1 MTDVLQN
8 PAHQVARCVLQ
19 QAIMELAKWA
29 EASLPEGWKPQESSN
44 NNAIDE
50 AKSLLD
56 WGKDAEIGHLE
67 VLFDRI
73 SLKKD
78 STNNRENHYWHPRAI
93 ADEKPKVPYPQNEK
107 PADPNFEQLK
117 EEIRGAFKNLKP
129 ENLDKLPL
137 LGLLIEKFGSF
148 VSFAQSD
155 VALVDMARSTAAVA
169 SALAK
174 NPTAENLRLVAGD
187 LSGIQNFIYT
197 ISSDGA
203 LKSLRARSFYL
214 ELITEEVVQR
224 LLEALELPR
233 TSIIY
238 AGGGNLYLLAPDT
251 QSVKEKV
258 KQVRDALNQDLLKQF
273 QSKVF
278 LALDSH
284 EFQTTDIQSQK
295 FAESWSNAVKGLAK
309 QKSKKFDSLLEEV
322 LSVQDTYEP
331 CKVCHRDDDPNLKP
345 LKEDEPGASLA
356 CGTCRRMFRLG
367 GQLLRVKAIV
377 RSKRDEIP
385 LSSSLSFSEEKEEV
399 KFLKFQDIKY
409 YLLKDKPGNLHLEDD
424 EICFLINNWSIS
436 SYTYNL
442 TIPLFLGN
450 YSQKSN
456 PSESGA
462 QDNAKQ
468 EVIKKEITTT
478 ISAHEMV
485 DQAHGIPRVGYLR
498 MDVDKLGQIF
508 AKGLGDRQNL
518 ARIAGLSRQMT
529 YYFKVYLNNLA
540 EHRQENLPKTC
551 KQLTDDVRQNLLFI
565 YAGGDDLFISGTWNE
580 IIEFAFDVYQS
591 FRCYTGNNPDISLS
605 GGVAMTAAKFP
616 LYQAADLSGEAEDK
630 AKANGR
636 DSFGAFGCVFKWSEW
651 LGTISEDKIGEREYL
666 QPETMPELIGV
677 LPFVRALHNPENSES
692 IPDYLR
698 SFIRN
703 LLLTAKL
710 QDKAIEDAKD
720 KSDEF
725 KKDLRYFL
733 HLPRVAYTL
742 ARLPARVRDA
752 EGFRPVR
759 TSLKSPYNA
768 PYFRA
773 IATWLEYLNRKSNR
787 KKE

>member
-1 MTDVLQN
+1 MILNGAIDMTDVLQN

-19 QAIMELAKWA
+19 QAIVELAKWA
-29 EASLPEGWKPQESSN
+29 KASLPEEWKPQESSN

-50 AKSLLD
+50 AKSLLR
-56 WGKDAEIGHLE
+56 WENDAKIGCLE

-78 STNNRENHYWHPRAI
+78 SSNNRENHYWHPRAI

-107 PADPNFEQLK
+107 PADPDFEQLK

-129 ENLDKLPL
+129 ENLDNLPL

-148 VSFAQSD
+148 VSFAQPD

-169 SALAK
+169 SALAED
-174 NPTAENLRLVAGD
+174 PTAKTLRLVTGD

-233 TSIIY
+233 TSVIY

-251 QSVKEKV
+251 RDVEETVKKV
-258 KQVRDALNQDLLKQF
+258 RNALNEGLLEQF

-284 EFQTTDIQSQK
+284 KFQTADIQSK
-295 FAESWSNAVKGLAK
+295 EFAESWSNAVKGLAK
-309 QKSKKFDSLLEEV
+309 QKSKKFDSLLDRV

-331 CKVCHRDDDPNLKP
+331 CKVCHRDDDPDLEP
-345 LKEDEPGASLA
+345 LKEPGASLA
-356 CGTCRRMFRLG
+356 CETCRQMFRLG

-377 RSKRDEIP
+377 RSKRDK
-385 LSSSLSFSEEKEEV
+385 LTVRSLGR
-399 KFLKFQDIKY
+399 LQFQNIKY
-409 YLLKDKPGNLHLEDD
+409 HLLEGKVDDLQLEDG
-424 EICFLINNWSIS
+424 ETCFLINNWSIEP
-436 SYTYNL
+436 YTENS
-442 TIPLFLGN
+442 TIPLLLGN
-450 YSQKSN
+450 YAR
-456 PSESGA
+456 ESGVP
-462 QDNAKQ
+462 
-468 EVIKKEITTT
+468 EEPGTM
-478 ISAHEMV
+478 SAREMV
-485 DQAHGIPRVGYLR
+485 KKAKGIPRVGYLR

-616 LYQAADLSGEAEDK
+616 LYQAADLSGEAEEE
-630 AKANGR
+630 AKSNGR
-636 DSFGAFGCVFKWSEW
+636 DSFGAFGSVFKWSEW

-692 IPDYLR
+692 IPDYSR
-698 SFIRN
+698 SFVRN

-710 QDKAIEDAKD
+710 QDKAIEDAKG

-742 ARLPARVRDA
+742 ARLPSQIRDA
-752 EGFRPVR
+752 KSFRPVR

-773 IATWLEYLNRKSNR
+773 IATWLECLNRKSNR